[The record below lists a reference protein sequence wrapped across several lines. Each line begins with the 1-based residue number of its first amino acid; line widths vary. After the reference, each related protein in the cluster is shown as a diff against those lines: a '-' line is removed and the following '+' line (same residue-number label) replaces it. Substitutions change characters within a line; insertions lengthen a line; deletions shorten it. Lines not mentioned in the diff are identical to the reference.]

1 MSSGRSPALI
11 LAPVL
16 MLAACSPEVP
26 VGDRP
31 DARPSNDAALAGDG
45 GASLD
50 GGGDAAAALDAFV
63 GLDAPV
69 EPDDAFVAGDA
80 FVSSDAG
87 RDAGASTDAGADA
100 AASPDTGPR
109 SDAGPSWAVG
119 FCRVQFPTTIMAAAG
134 ASTTVFG
141 RVYVGGLTDRTG
153 RTDADAALR
162 GEVGSGPDGSDPSS
176 PGWTWASAT
185 ANAGYGPG
193 AAGYEAN
200 NDEYQADLSRPT
212 AGSYDFAYRFSGDA
226 GRTWTYCDTLPAG
239 SSDGYQLANAGS
251 LTVM

>member
-1 MSSGRSPALI
+1 MPSGPLRALT
-11 LAPVL
+11 LAPL
-16 MLAACSPEVP
+16 LSLAACSPEVP

-31 DARPSNDAALAGDG
+31 DARAGNDAALAGDAG
-45 GASLD
+45 GSLD
-50 GGGDAAAALDAFV
+50 GGADAGAALDAFV
-63 GLDAPV
+63 SSDAPV
-69 EPDDAFVAGDA
+69 GIDAFVAEDA

-87 RDAGASTDAGADA
+87 RDAATSPDAGRDA
-100 AASPDTGPR
+100 ATSPDSGPR
-109 SDAGPSWAVG
+109 TDAGPSWAVG

-141 RVYVGGLTDRTG
+141 RVYVLGLTDRTG
-153 RTDADAALR
+153 RTDTDASLR

-226 GRTWTYCDTLPAG
+226 GRTWTYCDTLGPG
-239 SSDGYQLANAGS
+239 SSDGYQVANAGS
-251 LTVM
+251 LTVL